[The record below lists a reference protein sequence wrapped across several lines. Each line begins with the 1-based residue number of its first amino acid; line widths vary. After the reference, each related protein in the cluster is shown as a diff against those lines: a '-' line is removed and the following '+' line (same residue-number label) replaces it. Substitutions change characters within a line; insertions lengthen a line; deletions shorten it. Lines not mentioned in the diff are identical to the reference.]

1 MVGEK
6 SAPKTQR
13 RIVLCGSIATL
24 REHVARNNAPSSAI
38 LRDYSPFC
46 FVSAWAEVEVPS
58 R

>member
-46 FVSAWAEVEVPS
+46 FVSA
-58 R
+58 